1 VVAHPEDRV
10 AMTLHLELGGGRHG
24 ASALVTMRE
33 RARGRVVLL
42 EVRGWLDAKAVG
54 SLGRTFDGLADRGVE
69 QLLLDCTQVRHID
82 YRTVPALI
90 AALAR
95 FERHAGGV
103 VLCGM
108 SRYLRDVIRV
118 AGDEQ
123 RLRCWPSSADLL
135 MAPGACEQGRE
146 FAS

>member
-1 VVAHPEDRV
+1 MVAHPEDRV
-10 AMTLHLELGGGRHG
+10 AMALHLELGGGRRG

-42 EVRGWLDAKAVG
+42 EVRGWLERRAVG
-54 SLGRTFDGLADRGVE
+54 SLVRTVDDLADRGVE
-69 QLLLDCTQVRHID
+69 QLLLDCSQVRHID
-82 YRTVPALI
+82 YRTVPALT

-103 VLCGM
+103 VLCGL
-108 SRYLRDVIRV
+108 SAYLRNLIRV
-118 AGDEQ
+118 AGGEQ

-135 MAPGACEQGRE
+135 AAPGACEHGRE
-146 FAS
+146 CAS